1 MFAEGD
7 YISHGSNGVCRVAGF
22 TWMDVPGT
30 GEKKEYYILKPVYDK
45 SATVYSPVE
54 TGAVLKCRRIMTEAQ
69 ARELLECIPKVEQL
83 AASNA
88 KELDDKCKLAVLS
101 GECTEWVRAIKTIC
115 RERDRRLGQG
125 KKMTALQE
133 RYLKTAQDKLC
144 GELAVS
150 LRSEKAKMEELL
162 LERLAMELL

>member
-7 YISHGSNGVCRVAGF
+7 YISHGSNGVCRVAGV

-83 AASNA
+83 AASNGFEQS
-88 KELDDKCKLAVLS
+88 KRSAVNVTGGL
-101 GECTEWVRAIKTIC
+101 G
-115 RERDRRLGQG
+115 RER
-125 KKMTALQE
+125 K
-133 RYLKTAQDKLC
+133 
-144 GELAVS
+144 
-150 LRSEKAKMEELL
+150 
-162 LERLAMELL
+162 